1 MAEAF
6 GGGAD
11 WGWANLPALNSTTA
25 LAVTLSYTLQL
36 YFDFSGYTDMAR
48 GIGKMLGVTLPENF
62 DVPYQALTFGYVN
75 FCWIFFRAG
84 SVREALA
91 MCRAI
96 ARCAFGPLAEEFTT
110 SFQMPEI
117 TWIGRY
123 LEIDMARLAL
133 LMFLLFVVGS
143 MFFCLQETPVARRKH
158 RMTGRR
164 GVLAGILLF
173 WAVISLTGVS
183 RFIYSNF

>member
-1 MAEAF
+1 MGSPWWPTACWA
-6 GGGAD
+6 A
-11 WGWANLPALNSTTA
+11 GWTGST
-25 LAVTLSYTLQL
+25 LRCP
-36 YFDFSGYTDMAR
+36 G
-48 GIGKMLGVTLPENF
+48 
-62 DVPYQALTFGYVN
+62 LTFGYVN